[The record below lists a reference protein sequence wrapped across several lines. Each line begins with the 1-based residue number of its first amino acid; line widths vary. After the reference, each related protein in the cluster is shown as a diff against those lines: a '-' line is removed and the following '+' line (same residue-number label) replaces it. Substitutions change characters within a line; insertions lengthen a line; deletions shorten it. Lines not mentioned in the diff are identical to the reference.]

1 MIWNA
6 GCTLYSYFRPKL
18 KTMKTKH
25 LLLALLF
32 SITTSLFAQTD
43 PEMDSEAI
51 TQLLQQYTNEDSP
64 GLAVGIVKAGEIVYE
79 HYLGVA
85 NLEHQIA
92 IDQDTRFNIASTA
105 KQFTAL
111 MILQL
116 SQEGKLTL
124 EDDIRKYLPSLF
136 PMIEE
141 EIKIRHLLNHSSGI
155 RDYVFILEMM
165 NQPFWK
171 QVGMD
176 NDDVIELLEKQ
187 EELVFKPGSSYSY
200 SNSGYTVLAEIIE
213 VVTGESFNDYSK
225 NFFEELGMNETS
237 FIKRYMGVIPNRADA
252 YSDWGDG
259 LWLSTPAVTKFN
271 GDGFLYTTLS
281 DQLIYEQA
289 VQNAHRDQ
297 NVLLIESQQP
307 IPNSEINTYG
317 FGLEL
322 DGRLGRTAQYHSGST
337 FGYHSHTT
345 RFPAEN
351 LSIFVMSN
359 NGKIWSG
366 DIADEIANFLLP
378 ERVVDAAYNSRINE
392 SATEQAPT
400 LGQYLSPDGFLVR
413 IVEEEGKLLWR
424 SANNSPY
431 ELIPESQNIFSVAY
445 NAEIKV
451 GFYENELVRFYPS
464 GRTIVYQRHTDAAA
478 SSADLAGFV
487 GKYQSKELDMSFELK
502 LTEENQLMI
511 SFSNRDR
518 ERQVEALTRNELLA
532 SNFIMKVKRDQFDR
546 PADILVTLNY
556 RARNNRFEKVTNLGF
571 QPKIPTEDG
580 SIQVTTIGSTNG
592 DASDILLTKNHPNG
606 NEVWFK
612 QFGGSSYDKA
622 SSILATEDGYL
633 IVGSTSSYGNG
644 NYDIFVIKTDKN
656 GNKQWQ
662 NTYGG
667 FYNEYGYL
675 AEETEQGFLIKGT
688 VQDCTSNSD
697 VLNRE
702 CTTNVWFVSID
713 KQGTEIANEVLE
725 EISRIRSGSPS
736 Y

>member
-1 MIWNA
+1 
-6 GCTLYSYFRPKL
+6 
-18 KTMKTKH
+18 MKTKNTLFVLS
-25 LLLALLF
+25 LLL
-32 SITTSLFAQTD
+32 SITASLFAQTNQAI
-43 PEMDSEAI
+43 DSDAI
-51 TQLLQQYTNEDSP
+51 TSLLQQFTNEDSP
-64 GLAVGIVKAGEIVYE
+64 GLAVGIVKEGQIVYE
-79 HYLGVA
+79 HYQGYA

-92 IDQDTRFNIASTA
+92 IGQDTRFNIASTA

-116 SQEGKLTL
+116 SQKGKLSL
-124 EDDIRKYLPSLF
+124 EDDIRKYLPSLY
-136 PMIEE
+136 PAIVE
-141 EIKIRHLLNHSSGI
+141 EIKIRHLINHTSGI

-176 NDDVIELLEKQ
+176 NDDVVELLEKQ
-187 EELVFKPGSSYSY
+187 EELVFKPGSNYSY

-213 VVTGESFNDYSK
+213 VVTGESFNDYSRR
-225 NFFEELGMNETS
+225 FFEELGMNETS
-237 FIKRYMGVIPNRADA
+237 FMERYMGVIPDRADA

-259 LWLSTPAVTKFN
+259 VWLSTPAVTKFN

-281 DQLIYEQA
+281 DQLLYEQA
-289 VQNAHRDQ
+289 VQNAQRD
-297 NVLLIESQQP
+297 NNRLLIESQQA
-307 IPNSEINTYG
+307 IPNSEIDTYG

-322 DGRLGRTAQYHSGST
+322 DGRLGRVAQYHSGST

-366 DIADEIANFLLP
+366 DVADAIANALLP
-378 ERVVDAAYNSRINE
+378 EVVEGAAYDSQINE
-392 SATEQAPT
+392 SWSPTEQTPI
-400 LGQYLSPDGFLVR
+400 LGQYLSPDGFLIR
-413 IVEEEGKLLWR
+413 IVEEGGKILWR
-424 SANNSPY
+424 NANNSPY
-431 ELIPESQNIFSVAY
+431 ELLPENQNIFSVDY
-445 NAEIKV
+445 NTETKV

-464 GRTIVYQRHTDAAA
+464 GRTIAYQRHTAHAATW
-478 SSADLAGFV
+478 ADMEGFV
-487 GKYQSKELDMSFELK
+487 GKYESEELDMSFELQ
-502 LTEENQLMI
+502 LSEENQLLI
-511 SFSNRDR
+511 SFSNRER
-518 ERQVEALTRNELLA
+518 ERQVEALNRNELVA
-532 SNFIMKVKRDQFDR
+532 SSFIMKVERDQFDR
-546 PADILVTLNY
+546 ATDILVTLNY

-571 QPKIPTEDG
+571 QPKISTENG

-592 DASDILLTKNHPNG
+592 DASDILLTKNYPNG
-606 NEVWFK
+606 NEIWFK

-644 NYDIFVIKTDKN
+644 NYDMFVIKTDKS

-667 FYNEYGYL
+667 FYNEYGYM
-675 AEETEQGFLIKGT
+675 AEETERGYLIKGT

-697 VLNRE
+697 VFNRE
-702 CTTNVWFVSID
+702 CTTNVWLVSID
-713 KQGTEIANEVLE
+713 KNGNKIADEILE
-725 EISRIRSGSPS
+725 EISRIR
-736 Y
+736 